1 MITINE
7 VLYNKMPDDIKHCF
21 NKLFNQSSEEVV
33 SGFPDSKSGDIGKC
47 VRTKVG
53 GFLEHGGLGKE
64 GDIQVTYG
72 DKGSASRF
80 FYCAKASK
88 SERNAGLEKFKKG
101 EPPASAR
108 SKPAEGRNNS
118 LGEPRANF
126 HPTVKPV
133 ALMQYL
139 CRLITPKGGKVLD
152 PFCGSGSTGIGAV
165 KEGFNF
171 IGIEKDP
178 EYVKIA
184 EARIKNAI
192 DSRETDL
199 FSREV

>member
-1 MITINE
+1 M
-7 VLYNKMPDDIKHCF
+7 F
-21 NKLFNQSSEEVV
+21 N
-33 SGFPDSKSGDIGKC
+33 IGG
-47 VRTKVG
+47 RNPNIDGNT
-53 GFLEHGGLGKE
+53 L
-64 GDIQVTYG
+64 DM
-72 DKGSASRF
+72 DKGRFPANIILDEVAGEMLDVQSGTLKTGAMKANVANHGIWQERSFDNVEVKASSGGASRF